1 MNIIYVNILHSGFG
15 LTSKGATLESPSSA
29 PVYPASAFAASS
41 SATSAAAT
49 APAPPPR
56 TKKGK
61 APGPPPSIPSAAAQ
75 NAPFEV
81 QLI

>member
-1 MNIIYVNILHSGFG
+1 MTIIYVNILHSGYG
-15 LTSKGATLESPSSA
+15 LTSKGATVESPSSS
-29 PVYPASAFAASS
+29 PIYAA
-41 SATSAAAT
+41 SAAAT
-49 APAPPPR
+49 APAPAPPPR